1 MSVNRTMN
9 IEQAVE
15 RIVQPYVS
23 KRKHAVLSV
32 GILRGGERLVF
43 GFGDLRPFGAVS
55 CDHLIYEIGSITK
68 VFTTSLLTL
77 LIAEGAL
84 RPDDSLGKF
93 EPSLPGNHPVT
104 LAHLATHTSGLPGYP
119 VFKAWR
125 NRFDKSQHR
134 DPYCHFTLQ
143 EALSYLQNVPPGKVG
158 RKFRYSNEGT
168 GILGRI
174 LAGWLGTDYETA
186 IARRLCVPLHLPDTG
201 ITLTLEQQARMVP
214 GYAGKDVQRPETLLR
229 DYAGAGAL
237 RSTLNDQLTFLSAH
251 LGDHP
256 NDELCHDLLVS
267 QQAYGRHSKTIS
279 VGLGWIIDERGKFVW
294 HNGSTHGYSSFMGF
308 HQDRSS
314 GIVVLS
320 NYRSGLLSDSVDRIG
335 LDLLDLLNKP

>member
-1 MSVNRTMN
+1 MRLNHTTN

-15 RIVQPYVS
+15 RIVRPYVS

-32 GILRGGERLVF
+32 GILRGGERLVY

-55 CDHLIYEIGSITK
+55 FDNLIYEIGSITK
-68 VFTTSLLTL
+68 VFTTSLLAL

-93 EPSLPGNHPVT
+93 EPTLPGRHPVT
-104 LAHLATHTSGLPGYP
+104 LAHLATHTSGLPGFP
-119 VFKAWR
+119 IFKAWR
-125 NRFDKSQHR
+125 NRFDKTQHR
-134 DPYCHFTLQ
+134 DPYCHFTPE
-143 EALSYLQNVPPGKVG
+143 EAISYLRNVPPGNEG
-158 RKFRYSNEGT
+158 CKFRYSNEGT
-168 GILGRI
+168 GILGRL
-174 LAGWLGTDYETA
+174 LATWLGTDYETA
-186 IARRLCVPLHLPDTG
+186 ITERLCVPLHLPDTG

-256 NDELCHDLLVS
+256 NEEVGQDLLIS
-267 QQAYGRHSKTIS
+267 QQTYARHSKTIG
-279 VGLGWIIDERGKFVW
+279 VGLGWIIDERGKFAW
-294 HNGSTHGYSSFMGF
+294 HNGSTHGFSSFMGF

-335 LDLLDLLNKP
+335 LDLLDLLKKS

>member
-1 MSVNRTMN
+1 MHVNPTTN
-9 IEQAVE
+9 FEQAVG

-32 GILRGGERLVF
+32 GILREGERLVF

-55 CDHLIYEIGSITK
+55 YDNLMYEIGSITK
-68 VFTTSLLTL
+68 VFTTSLLAL

-93 EPSLPGNHPVT
+93 EPSLPGRHPVT
-104 LAHLATHTSGLPGYP
+104 LAHLATHTSGLPGFP
-119 VFKAWR
+119 IFKAWR
-125 NRFDKSQHR
+125 NRFDKTQHR
-134 DPYCHFTLQ
+134 DPYCYYTPQ
-143 EALSYLQNVPPGKVG
+143 EAMSYLRNVPPGKVG

-168 GILGRI
+168 GILGR
-174 LAGWLGTDYETA
+174 LLTGWLGTDYETA
-186 IARRLCVPLHLPDTG
+186 ITERLCLPLNLPDTG
-201 ITLTLEQQARMVP
+201 ISLTLEQQARLLP
-214 GYAGKDVQRPETLLR
+214 GYAGKDAQRPETLLR

-237 RSTLNDQLTFLSAH
+237 RSTLNDQLTFLAAH
-251 LGDHP
+251 LCDHP
-256 NDELCHDLLVS
+256 NEELCQDLLIS
-267 QQAYGRHSKTIS
+267 QQTYARHSKTIG
-279 VGLGWIIDERGKFVW
+279 VGLGWIIDERGKFAW
-294 HNGSTHGYSSFMGF
+294 HNGSTHGFSSFMGF

-335 LDLLDLLNKP
+335 LDLLDLLKKP